1 MSEGLRVEL
10 AIDSPE
16 ACPVADVSERVDG
29 SVTNVTRSTGG
40 DAVVE
45 EFSAPAGTEVGES
58 VEPLFEDGSEARYRF
73 RRDPDQDCFCDA
85 VETFDCAV
93 SDIQA
98 EDGQVIATAHVD
110 DAAQV
115 RAVVEELRDAFG
127 DVALRSLHQ
136 HGEGTLGDAVVVDR
150 GQLTD
155 RQREVLDTAHEM
167 GYFDYPKGA
176 NAGEV
181 AEALDISV
189 STLAEHLAAAQT
201 KLLDDVLA

>member
-136 HGEGTLGDAVVVDR
+136 HGDGALGDAVVVDR